1 MPATKPLQIGLQLP
15 EAERVVRWPELLAMA
30 RLAEQLGYDSLW
42 VGDHLL
48 YRVPGVPPQAPWE
61 AWSLLAA
68 LAAATERITLGP
80 LVASTS
86 FHAPAMMAKKAST
99 IDEISGGRLVLGLGA
114 GWNEG
119 EYRAFGFPYDHRASR
134 FEEAFTIIRTLLRE
148 GRIDFRGTYY
158 QVEDCVLLPE
168 PVRTGGPPLMVGSIG
183 ERMLRATLPH
193 VDAWNIWY
201 ADYRNDP
208 ASFGAHNS
216 RISALCEEL
225 GRNPGDVSRTAA
237 VLVGATRG
245 TGRPSLYEDGPPSQ
259 PLTGSTEEIAAG
271 LREFADQGTDHL
283 QLVLDPITLDSIR
296 EIAPAVELAKAMRA
310 A

>member
-1 MPATKPLQIGLQLP
+1 MPVKKTLEIGLQLP

-30 RLAEQLGYDSLW
+30 RLAEESGFDSLW

-48 YRVPGVPPQAPWE
+48 YRVPGIDKAPWE
-61 AWSLLAA
+61 AWSMLGA

-86 FHAPAMMAKKAST
+86 FHAPALLAKKVST

-119 EYRAFGFPYDHRASR
+119 EYRAFGFPFDHRVSR

-148 GRIDFRGTYY
+148 GRIDFHGTYY
-158 QVEDCVLLPE
+158 QVENCVLLPE
-168 PVRTGGPPLMVGSIG
+168 PVRKGGPPLMVGSVG
-183 ERMLRATLPH
+183 ERMLRTTLPH

-201 ADYRNDP
+201 ADFRNDP
-208 ASFGAHNS
+208 ATFGSHNA
-216 RISALCEEL
+216 RVTALCHEL
-225 GRNPGDVSRTAA
+225 GRNPEDVSRTAA
-237 VLVGATRG
+237 VLVGATG
-245 TGRPSLYEDGPPSQ
+245 GAGRPSLYEGGPPSP

-271 LREFADQGTDHL
+271 LREFADQGANHL

-296 EIAPAVELAKAMRA
+296 EIAPALALAKSS
-310 A
+310 